1 MRSSPKVN
9 NPGSAVAFVIKSLRA
24 RPRSPLASS
33 KYCSIL
39 SLLFIFELYLGE
51 TDTCCRGSE
60 DLF

>member
-1 MRSSPKVN
+1 
-9 NPGSAVAFVIKSLRA
+9 VIKSLRA